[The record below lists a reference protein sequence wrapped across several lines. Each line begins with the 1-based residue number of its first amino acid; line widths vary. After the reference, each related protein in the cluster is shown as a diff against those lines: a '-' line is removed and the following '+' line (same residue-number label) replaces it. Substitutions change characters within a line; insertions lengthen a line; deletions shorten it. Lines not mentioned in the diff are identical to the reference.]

1 MRLVLSYL
9 EVSECP
15 GSLGMHNSLR
25 DPLPV
30 KVGELLDED
39 MILQHSSLSL
49 VIGHYHP
56 QIHLEQ
62 QRSPGSHAHT
72 VELVSDG
79 RAVAGG
85 QAIHTLAHKLDKF
98 HNIHSFP
105 PHYLNYL

>member
-15 GSLGMHNSLR
+15 GSLGMHHSLR

-49 VIGHYHP
+49 SLVIGHYHL
-56 QIHLEQ
+56 QLHLEQ
-62 QRSPGSHAHT
+62 QRPPGPHAHA

-79 RAVAGG
+79 RAVSGG
-85 QAIHTLAHKLDKF
+85 QAIHTLTQAHKLQTYF
-98 HNIHSFP
+98 S
-105 PHYLNYL
+105 